1 MSIQQKPYAL
11 CSRNYR
17 APSCALNE
25 FGDGWKRNVFAT
37 GQFISLLHY
46 CWNLNIDCV
55 VEIDFR
61 PIYVVCDNS
70 ALAGINTSDEHGP
83 IDHRRAGVNGM
94 VIAKNDSIMRKL
106 IKRRRVF
113 FADKIRSHP
122 VPDDYDYMPL
132 RFQRTGCNGRHAE
145 APQKQCDHSRHVRII
160 KQGAAVSSRRS
171 PKGATAWIAVDF
183 KIDSC
188 EGISF

>member
-1 MSIQQKPYAL
+1 MSIQQKPYGL

-25 FGDGWKRNVFAT
+25 FGDGWNRNVFAVR
-37 GQFISLLHY
+37 QLISLLHHY
-46 CWNLNIDCV
+46 WNLNIDRV
-55 VEIDFR
+55 LRIDFR
-61 PIYVVCDNS
+61 PIQMVCDDS
-70 ALAGINTSDEHGP
+70 ISTGINTGDHRGP
-83 IDHRRAGVNGM
+83 IDHRRAEVNGM

-106 IKRRRVF
+106 IKRRGVF

-132 RFQRTGCNGRHAE
+132 RFQRTGCDGRHAE
-145 APQKQCDHSRHVRII
+145 APQKQCDHSLHLRII

-171 PKGATAWIAVDF
+171 NQGSHGL
-183 KIDSC
+183 DSRR
-188 EGISF
+188 FQD